1 MKEALHYNQVTLIP
15 NKCVVSSRT
24 DCDTTVNFCDYIFDL
39 PVVPANMSTVINE
52 KIARWLAFNKHFYI
66 YHRFSNTRSF
76 ISTAN
81 FEKWPLVSISIGV
94 KPVDT
99 ELIDWISIAKYRVDF
114 ITIDIAHG
122 YSDSVA
128 TMIKFIKHTLP
139 NTKVIAGN
147 VWGDK
152 KSIEFL
158 QNAGA
163 DAIKVG
169 LSCGAGCST
178 FNETGFGSPMFSAA
192 FEAGV
197 NAKVPVILDGG
208 IRQNGD
214 IAKAIVAFLS
224 NQFQATYGN
233 PFKAGVKQWKEPLN
247 VPMIMAGSIF
257 AACTDAPGE
266 VVYET
271 TTTGDTG
278 TCKVYKKYYGS
289 ASAESKQNTGQEV
302 KHIEGKTVMLE
313 CNGLNYSQ
321 KYNQIKGAIQS
332 QISYAGGIDLTAFK
346 DVEWRTI

>member
-15 NKCVVSSRT
+15 NKCIVNSRSQ
-24 DCDTTVNFCDYIFDL
+24 CDTTVNLCGYMFDL
-39 PVVPANMSTVINE
+39 PVVPANMASVININNA
-52 KIARWLAFNKHFYI
+52 KWLAFNKHFYI
-66 YHRFSNTRSF
+66 YHRFGDTHEFIGRS
-76 ISTAN
+76 N
-81 FEKWPLVSISIGV
+81 FERWPIVSISIGV
-94 KPVDT
+94 QPIDT
-99 ELIDWISIAKYRVDF
+99 ELIDWLEIAKYKVDF

-122 YSDSVA
+122 FAESVA
-128 TMIKFIKHTLP
+128 VMIKYIKNKLP

-147 VWGDK
+147 IWGDK
-152 KSIEFL
+152 QSIEFL

-192 FEAGV
+192 LEAGI
-197 NAKVPVILDGG
+197 NARVPVILDGG
-208 IRQNGD
+208 IRYNGD

-224 NQFQATYGN
+224 NQFQAVYGN
-233 PFKAGVKQWKEPLN
+233 PFKCGNKQWREPLN

-289 ASAESKQNTGQEV
+289 ASAESKKKTGQEV
-302 KHIEGKTVMLE
+302 KHVEGKSIVLE
-313 CNGLNYSQ
+313 GNGLTYAE
-321 KYNQIKGAIQS
+321 KYDQIKDAVQS
-332 QISYAGGIDLTAFK
+332 QISYAGGNDLTALK
-346 DVEWRTI
+346 DVQWRTI